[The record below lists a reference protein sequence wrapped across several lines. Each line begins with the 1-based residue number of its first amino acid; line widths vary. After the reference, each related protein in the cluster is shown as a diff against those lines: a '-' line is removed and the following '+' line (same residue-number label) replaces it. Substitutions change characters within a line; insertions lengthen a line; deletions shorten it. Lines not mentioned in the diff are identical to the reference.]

1 MRKLYQ
7 RLILI
12 YLASALLFILIFALS
27 LYIRGQ
33 NENGHY
39 LYQLLGAVDSNLD
52 DASQEYENTVSRLA
66 EDYVIHARETAYLL
80 ARDERTADEAALEAL
95 RELMDVG
102 AISLADPSGVITV
115 STDGALVGRELDRE
129 VLEELEDGTPGDAAS
144 VRIDE
149 PDFWDR
155 PAYFYVA
162 VPVSGG
168 RFGAVRIDGDLAQP
182 GLTSGAERVRKI
194 LRQATTDYDTSILA
208 AGKARGLIIGITEN
222 NRQDI
227 EIEDVDEGKDM
238 VAFMDAL
245 PEGEPVMLRI
255 NGGWQSVVVR
265 ERHDMY
271 LAAFTAM
278 DKVAADMLATLV
290 IGLCAVAVISAATV
304 VMIRIFIRKYLFD
317 HFRQLQDGI
326 TGVLR
331 GEREIMENESEI
343 PELKPLLET
352 IFRLEREYSDKRKEA
367 DCDRLTGLYNR
378 NGFERIAEAFLMR
391 DGAEGALILFDLDN
405 FKSVNDTEGHPAG
418 DRLLRCFAGCL
429 TETFRRDDAAG
440 RLGGDEFAVLVR
452 NPVDARVLE
461 EKFRE
466 LSGKVHAAFGKYY
479 EKYSVSASAGAVL
492 ADGSIRD
499 YRSLYK
505 CADIALYIAK
515 YMGKDRFYINEKKI
529 MCMRRECIGCREDCP
544 RSTIIKGKGAGGGR

>member
-12 YLASALLFILIFALS
+12 YLVSALLFIVIFAAS
-27 LYIRGQ
+27 LYLRGQ

-52 DASQEYENTVSRLA
+52 DAELEYEKTADRLA
-66 EDYVIHARETAYLL
+66 EDYMIHARETAYLL
-80 ARDERTADEAALEAL
+80 ARDERTAEETALEAL

-102 AISLADPSGVITV
+102 AISLIDPSGVITV
-115 STDGALVGRELDRE
+115 STDEALEGKKEDEGVM
-129 VLEELEDGTPGDAAS
+129 EELERGDPE
-144 VRIDE
+144 VIRIDE

-168 RFGAVRIDGDLAQP
+168 RFGAVRIDGDLSQP
-182 GLTSGAERVRKI
+182 GLTSGAERVKKI

-245 PEGEPVMLRI
+245 PKGEPVMLRI
-255 NGGWQSVVVR
+255 NGEWQSVVVR

-278 DKVAADMLATLV
+278 DQVAADMLATLV

-304 VMIRIFIRKYLFD
+304 VMIRFFIRKYLFD

-331 GEREIMENESEI
+331 GERKIMENESEI

-352 IFRLEREYSDKRKEA
+352 IFRLEREYSDKRTEA
-367 DCDRLTGLYNR
+367 DRDRLTGLYNR
-378 NGFERIAEAFLMR
+378 NGFEHIAEGFLMR
-391 DGAEGALILFDLDN
+391 EGAEGALILFDLDN
-405 FKSVNDTEGHPAG
+405 FKLVNDMEGHPAG
-418 DRLLRCFAGCL
+418 DRLLQCFAGCL
-429 TETFRRDDAAG
+429 TETFRRDDVAA
-440 RLGGDEFAVLVR
+440 RLGGDEFIILVR
-452 NPVDARVLE
+452 SPVNAAVLE

-466 LSGKVHAAFGKYY
+466 LSRKVHTAFGKYY
-479 EKYSVSASAGAVL
+479 AKYSVSASAGAVL
-492 ADGSIRD
+492 ADGDMRD

-505 CADIALYIAK
+505 CADTALYIAK
-515 YMGKDRFYINEKKI
+515 YMGKDRFYINEEKI

-544 RSTIIKGKGAGGGR
+544 RSMIMKEKEAGGGQ

>member
-12 YLASALLFILIFALS
+12 YLVSALLFIVIFAAS
-27 LYIRGQ
+27 LYLRGQ

-52 DASQEYENTVSRLA
+52 DAELEYEKTADRLA
-66 EDYVIHARETAYLL
+66 EDYMIHARETAYLL
-80 ARDERTADEAALEAL
+80 ARDERTAEETALEAL

-102 AISLADPSGVITV
+102 SISLIDPSGVITV
-115 STDGALVGRELDRE
+115 STDEALEGKKEDE
-129 VLEELEDGTPGDAAS
+129 GIMEELERGDPE
-144 VRIDE
+144 VIRIDE

-168 RFGAVRIDGDLAQP
+168 RFGAVRIDGDLSQP
-182 GLTSGAERVRKI
+182 GLTSGAERVKKI

-238 VAFMDAL
+238 VAFMHAL
-245 PEGEPVMLRI
+245 PKGEPVMLRI
-255 NGGWQSVVVR
+255 NGEWQSVVVR

-278 DKVAADMLATLV
+278 DQVAADMLATLV

-304 VMIRIFIRKYLFD
+304 VMIRFFIRKYLFD

-331 GEREIMENESEI
+331 GERKIMENESEI

-352 IFRLEREYSDKRKEA
+352 IFRLEREYSDKRTEA
-367 DCDRLTGLYNR
+367 DRDRLTGLYNR
-378 NGFERIAEAFLMR
+378 NGFEHIAEGFLMR
-391 DGAEGALILFDLDN
+391 EGAEGALILFDLDN
-405 FKSVNDTEGHPAG
+405 FKLVNDMEGHPAG
-418 DRLLRCFAGCL
+418 DRLLQCFAACL
-429 TETFRRDDAAG
+429 TETFRRDDVAA
-440 RLGGDEFAVLVR
+440 RLGGDEFIILVR
-452 NPVDARVLE
+452 SPVNAAVLE

-466 LSGKVHAAFGKYY
+466 LSRKVHTAFGKYY
-479 EKYSVSASAGAVL
+479 AKYSVSASAGAVL
-492 ADGSIRD
+492 ADGDMRD

-505 CADIALYIAK
+505 CADTALYIAK
-515 YMGKDRFYINEKKI
+515 YMGKDRFYINEEKI

-544 RSTIIKGKGAGGGR
+544 RSMIMKEKEAGGGQ

>member
-1 MRKLYQ
+1 MKKLYQ

-12 YLASALLFILIFALS
+12 YLVSALLFIVIFAAS
-27 LYIRGQ
+27 LYLRGQ

-52 DASQEYENTVSRLA
+52 DASQEYEKTAERLA
-66 EDYVIHARETAYLL
+66 EDYMIHARETAYLL
-80 ARDERTADEAALEAL
+80 ARDERTAEETALEAL

-102 AISLADPSGVITV
+102 AISLIDPSGVITV
-115 STDGALVGRELDRE
+115 STDEALEGKKEDEGVMG
-129 VLEELEDGTPGDAAS
+129 ELERGDPE
-144 VRIDE
+144 VIRIDE

-168 RFGAVRIDGDLAQP
+168 RFGAVRIDGDLSQP
-182 GLTSGAERVRKI
+182 GLTSGAERVKKI

-245 PEGEPVMLRI
+245 PKGEPVMLRI
-255 NGGWQSVVVR
+255 NGEWQSVVVR

-278 DKVAADMLATLV
+278 DQVAADMLATLV

-304 VMIRIFIRKYLFD
+304 VMIRFFIRKYLFD

-331 GEREIMENESEI
+331 GERKIMENESEI

-352 IFRLEREYSDKRKEA
+352 IFRLEREYSDKRTEA
-367 DCDRLTGLYNR
+367 DRDRLTGLYNR
-378 NGFERIAEAFLMR
+378 NGFEHIAEGFLMR
-391 DGAEGALILFDLDN
+391 EGAEGALILFDLDN
-405 FKSVNDTEGHPAG
+405 FKLVNDMEGHPAG
-418 DRLLRCFAGCL
+418 DRLLQCFAGCL
-429 TETFRRDDAAG
+429 TETFRRDDVAA
-440 RLGGDEFAVLVR
+440 RLGGDEFIILVR
-452 NPVDARVLE
+452 SPVNAVVLE

-466 LSGKVHAAFGKYY
+466 LSRKVHTAFGKYY
-479 EKYSVSASAGAVL
+479 AKYSVSASAGAVL
-492 ADGSIRD
+492 ADGDMRD

-505 CADIALYIAK
+505 CADTALYIAK
-515 YMGKDRFYINEKKI
+515 YMGKDRFYINEEKI

-544 RSTIIKGKGAGGGR
+544 RSMIMKEKEAGGGQ

>member
-12 YLASALLFILIFALS
+12 YLVSALLFIVIFAVS
-27 LYIRGQ
+27 LYLRGQ

-52 DASQEYENTVSRLA
+52 DAEMEYEKTADRLA
-66 EDYVIHARETAYLL
+66 EDYMIHARETAYLL
-80 ARDERTADEAALEAL
+80 ARDERTAEETALEAL
-95 RELMDVG
+95 RELMGVG
-102 AISLADPSGVITV
+102 SISLIDPSGVITV
-115 STDGALVGRELDRE
+115 STDEALEGKKEDEGVM
-129 VLEELEDGTPGDAAS
+129 EELERGDPE
-144 VRIDE
+144 VIRIDE
-149 PDFWDR
+149 PDFWER

-162 VPVSGG
+162 VSVSGG
-168 RFGAVRIDGDLAQP
+168 RFGAVRIDGDLSQP
-182 GLTSGAERVRKI
+182 GLTSGAERVKKI

-245 PEGEPVMLRI
+245 PKGEPVMLRI
-255 NGGWQSVVVR
+255 NGEWQSVVVR

-278 DKVAADMLATLV
+278 DQVAADMLATLV

-304 VMIRIFIRKYLFD
+304 VMIRFFIRKYLFD

-331 GEREIMENESEI
+331 GERKIMENESEI

-352 IFRLEREYSDKRKEA
+352 IFRLEREYSDKRTEA
-367 DCDRLTGLYNR
+367 DRDRLTGLYNR
-378 NGFERIAEAFLMR
+378 NGFEHIAEGFLTR
-391 DGAEGALILFDLDN
+391 EGAEGALILFDLDN
-405 FKSVNDTEGHPAG
+405 FKLVNDMEGHPAG
-418 DRLLRCFAGCL
+418 DRLLQCFAGCL
-429 TETFRRDDAAG
+429 TETFRRDDVAA
-440 RLGGDEFAVLVR
+440 RLGGDEFIILVR
-452 NPVDARVLE
+452 SPVNAAVLE

-466 LSGKVHAAFGKYY
+466 LSRKIHTAFGKYY
-479 EKYSVSASAGAVL
+479 AKYSVSASAGAVL
-492 ADGSIRD
+492 ADGDMRD

-505 CADIALYIAK
+505 CADTALYIAK
-515 YMGKDRFYINEKKI
+515 YMGKDRFYINEEKI

-544 RSTIIKGKGAGGGR
+544 RSMIMKEKEAGGGQ

>member
-12 YLASALLFILIFALS
+12 YLVSALLFIVIFAAS
-27 LYIRGQ
+27 LYLRGQ

-52 DASQEYENTVSRLA
+52 DAELEYEKTADRLA
-66 EDYVIHARETAYLL
+66 EDYMIHARETAYLL
-80 ARDERTADEAALEAL
+80 ARDERTAEETALEAL

-102 AISLADPSGVITV
+102 SISLIDPSGVITV
-115 STDGALVGRELDRE
+115 STDEALEGKKEDEGVM
-129 VLEELEDGTPGDAAS
+129 EELERGDPE
-144 VRIDE
+144 VIRIDE

-168 RFGAVRIDGDLAQP
+168 RFGAVRIDGDLSQP
-182 GLTSGAERVRKI
+182 GLTSGAERVKKI

-245 PEGEPVMLRI
+245 PKGEPVMLRI
-255 NGGWQSVVVR
+255 NGEWQSVVVR

-278 DKVAADMLATLV
+278 DQVAADMLATLV

-304 VMIRIFIRKYLFD
+304 VMIRFFIRKYLFD

-331 GEREIMENESEI
+331 GERKIMENESEI

-352 IFRLEREYSDKRKEA
+352 IFRLEREYSDKRTEA
-367 DCDRLTGLYNR
+367 DRDRLTGLYNR
-378 NGFERIAEAFLMR
+378 NGFEHIAERFLMR
-391 DGAEGALILFDLDN
+391 EGAEGALILFDLDN
-405 FKSVNDTEGHPAG
+405 FKLVNDMEGHPAG
-418 DRLLRCFAGCL
+418 DRLLQCFAACL
-429 TETFRRDDAAG
+429 TETFRRDDVAA
-440 RLGGDEFAVLVR
+440 RLGGDEFIILVR
-452 NPVDARVLE
+452 SPVNAAVLE

-466 LSGKVHAAFGKYY
+466 LSRKVHTAFGKYY
-479 EKYSVSASAGAVL
+479 AKYSVSASAGAVL
-492 ADGSIRD
+492 ADGDMRD

-505 CADIALYIAK
+505 CADTALYIAK
-515 YMGKDRFYINEKKI
+515 YMGKDRFYINEEKI

-544 RSTIIKGKGAGGGR
+544 RSMIMKEKEAGGGQ

>member
-12 YLASALLFILIFALS
+12 YLVSALLFIVIFAAS
-27 LYIRGQ
+27 LYLRGQ

-52 DASQEYENTVSRLA
+52 DAELEYEKTADRLA
-66 EDYVIHARETAYLL
+66 EDYMIHARETAYLL
-80 ARDERTADEAALEAL
+80 ARDERTAEETALEAL

-102 AISLADPSGVITV
+102 SISLIDPSGVITV
-115 STDGALVGRELDRE
+115 STDEALEGKKEDE
-129 VLEELEDGTPGDAAS
+129 GIMEELERGDPE
-144 VRIDE
+144 VIRIDE

-168 RFGAVRIDGDLAQP
+168 RFGAVRIDGDLSQP
-182 GLTSGAERVRKI
+182 GLTSGAERVKKI

-245 PEGEPVMLRI
+245 PKGEPVMLRI
-255 NGGWQSVVVR
+255 NGEWQSVVVR

-278 DKVAADMLATLV
+278 DQVAADMLATLV

-304 VMIRIFIRKYLFD
+304 VMIRFFIRKYLFD

-331 GEREIMENESEI
+331 GERKIMENESEI

-352 IFRLEREYSDKRKEA
+352 IFRLEREYSDKRTEA
-367 DCDRLTGLYNR
+367 DRDRLTGLYNR
-378 NGFERIAEAFLMR
+378 NGFEHIAEGFLMR
-391 DGAEGALILFDLDN
+391 EGAEGALILFDLDN
-405 FKSVNDTEGHPAG
+405 FKLVNDMEGHPAG
-418 DRLLRCFAGCL
+418 DRLLQCFAGCL
-429 TETFRRDDAAG
+429 TETFRRDDVAA
-440 RLGGDEFAVLVR
+440 RLGGDEFIILVR
-452 NPVDARVLE
+452 SPVNAAVLE

-466 LSGKVHAAFGKYY
+466 LSRKVHTAFGKYY
-479 EKYSVSASAGAVL
+479 AKYSVSASAGAVL
-492 ADGSIRD
+492 ADGDMRD

-505 CADIALYIAK
+505 CADTALYIAK
-515 YMGKDRFYINEKKI
+515 YMGKDRFYINEEKI

-544 RSTIIKGKGAGGGR
+544 RSMIMKEKEAGGGQ

>member
-12 YLASALLFILIFALS
+12 YLVSALLFIVIFAAS
-27 LYIRGQ
+27 LYLRGQ

-52 DASQEYENTVSRLA
+52 DAELEYEKTADRLA
-66 EDYVIHARETAYLL
+66 EDYMIHARETAYLL
-80 ARDERTADEAALEAL
+80 ARDERTAEETALEAL

-102 AISLADPSGVITV
+102 AISLIDPSGVITV
-115 STDGALVGRELDRE
+115 STDEALEGKKEDEGVMG
-129 VLEELEDGTPGDAAS
+129 ELERGDPE
-144 VRIDE
+144 VIRIDE

-168 RFGAVRIDGDLAQP
+168 RFGAVRIDGDLSQP
-182 GLTSGAERVRKI
+182 GLTSGAERVKKI

-245 PEGEPVMLRI
+245 PKGEPVMLRI
-255 NGGWQSVVVR
+255 NGEWQSVVVR

-278 DKVAADMLATLV
+278 DQVAADMLATLV

-304 VMIRIFIRKYLFD
+304 VMIRFFIRKYLFD

-331 GEREIMENESEI
+331 GERKIMENESEI

-352 IFRLEREYSDKRKEA
+352 IFRLEREYSDKRTEA
-367 DCDRLTGLYNR
+367 DRDRLTGLYNR
-378 NGFERIAEAFLMR
+378 NGFEHIAEGFLMR
-391 DGAEGALILFDLDN
+391 EGAEGALILFDLDN
-405 FKSVNDTEGHPAG
+405 FKLVNDMEGHPAG
-418 DRLLRCFAGCL
+418 DRLLQCFAACL
-429 TETFRRDDAAG
+429 TETFRRDDVAA
-440 RLGGDEFAVLVR
+440 RLGGDEFIILVR
-452 NPVDARVLE
+452 SPVNAAVLE

-466 LSGKVHAAFGKYY
+466 LSRKVHTAFGKYY
-479 EKYSVSASAGAVL
+479 AKYSVSASAGAVL
-492 ADGSIRD
+492 ADGDMRD

-505 CADIALYIAK
+505 CADTALYIAK
-515 YMGKDRFYINEKKI
+515 YMGKDRFYINEEKI

-544 RSTIIKGKGAGGGR
+544 RSMIMKEKEAGGGQ

>member
-12 YLASALLFILIFALS
+12 YLVSALLFIVIFAAS
-27 LYIRGQ
+27 LYLRGQ

-52 DASQEYENTVSRLA
+52 DAELEYEKTADRLA
-66 EDYVIHARETAYLL
+66 EDYMIHARETAYLL
-80 ARDERTADEAALEAL
+80 ARDERTAEETALEAL

-102 AISLADPSGVITV
+102 SISLIDPSGVITV
-115 STDGALVGRELDRE
+115 STDEALEGKKEDE
-129 VLEELEDGTPGDAAS
+129 GIMEELERGDPE
-144 VRIDE
+144 VIRIDE

-168 RFGAVRIDGDLAQP
+168 RFGAVRIDGDLSQP
-182 GLTSGAERVRKI
+182 GLTSGAERVKKI

-245 PEGEPVMLRI
+245 PKGEPVMLRI
-255 NGGWQSVVVR
+255 NGEWQSVVVR

-278 DKVAADMLATLV
+278 DQVAADMLATLV

-304 VMIRIFIRKYLFD
+304 VMIRFFIRKYLFD

-331 GEREIMENESEI
+331 GERKIMENESEI

-352 IFRLEREYSDKRKEA
+352 IFRLEREYSDKRTEA
-367 DCDRLTGLYNR
+367 DRDRLTGLYNR
-378 NGFERIAEAFLMR
+378 NGFEHIAEGFLMR
-391 DGAEGALILFDLDN
+391 EGAEGALILFDLDN
-405 FKSVNDTEGHPAG
+405 FKLVNDMEGHPAG
-418 DRLLRCFAGCL
+418 DRLLQCFAACL
-429 TETFRRDDAAG
+429 TETFRRDDVAA
-440 RLGGDEFAVLVR
+440 RLGGDEFIILVR
-452 NPVDARVLE
+452 SPVNAAVLE

-466 LSGKVHAAFGKYY
+466 LSRKVHTAFGKYY
-479 EKYSVSASAGAVL
+479 AKYSVSASAGAVL
-492 ADGSIRD
+492 ADGDMRD

-505 CADIALYIAK
+505 CADTALYIAK
-515 YMGKDRFYINEKKI
+515 YMGKDRFYINEEKI

-544 RSTIIKGKGAGGGR
+544 RSMIMKEKEAGGGQ

>member
-1 MRKLYQ
+1 MKKLYQ

-12 YLASALLFILIFALS
+12 YLVSALLFIVIFAAS
-27 LYIRGQ
+27 LYLRGQ

-52 DASQEYENTVSRLA
+52 DAELEYEKTADRLA
-66 EDYVIHARETAYLL
+66 EDYMIHARETAYLL
-80 ARDERTADEAALEAL
+80 ARDERTAEETALEAL

-102 AISLADPSGVITV
+102 AISLIDPSGVITV
-115 STDGALVGRELDRE
+115 STDEALEGKKEDEGVMG
-129 VLEELEDGTPGDAAS
+129 ELERGDPE
-144 VRIDE
+144 VIRIDE

-168 RFGAVRIDGDLAQP
+168 RFGAVRIDGDLSQP
-182 GLTSGAERVRKI
+182 GLTSGAERVKKI

-245 PEGEPVMLRI
+245 PKGEPVMLRI
-255 NGGWQSVVVR
+255 NGEWQSVVVR

-278 DKVAADMLATLV
+278 DQVAADMLATLV

-304 VMIRIFIRKYLFD
+304 VMIRFFIRKYLFD

-331 GEREIMENESEI
+331 GERKIMENESEI

-352 IFRLEREYSDKRKEA
+352 IFRLEREYSDKRTEA
-367 DCDRLTGLYNR
+367 DRDRLTGLYNR
-378 NGFERIAEAFLMR
+378 NGFEHIAEGFLMR
-391 DGAEGALILFDLDN
+391 EGAEGALILFDLDN
-405 FKSVNDTEGHPAG
+405 FKLVNDMEGHPAG
-418 DRLLRCFAGCL
+418 DRLLQCFAGCL
-429 TETFRRDDAAG
+429 TETFRRDDVAA
-440 RLGGDEFAVLVR
+440 RLGGDEFIILVR
-452 NPVDARVLE
+452 SPVNAVVLE

-466 LSGKVHAAFGKYY
+466 LSRKVHTAFGKYY
-479 EKYSVSASAGAVL
+479 AKYSVSASAGAVL
-492 ADGSIRD
+492 ADGDMRD

-505 CADIALYIAK
+505 CADTALYIAK
-515 YMGKDRFYINEKKI
+515 YMGKDRFYINEEKI

-544 RSTIIKGKGAGGGR
+544 RSMIMKEKEAGGGQ

>member
-12 YLASALLFILIFALS
+12 YLVSALLFIVIFAAS
-27 LYIRGQ
+27 LYLRGQ

-52 DASQEYENTVSRLA
+52 DAELEYEKTADRLA
-66 EDYVIHARETAYLL
+66 EDYMIHARETAYLL
-80 ARDERTADEAALEAL
+80 ARDERTAEEKALEAL

-102 AISLADPSGVITV
+102 SISLIDPSGVITV
-115 STDGALVGRELDRE
+115 STDEALEGKKEDE
-129 VLEELEDGTPGDAAS
+129 GIMEELERGDPE
-144 VRIDE
+144 VIRIDE

-168 RFGAVRIDGDLAQP
+168 RFGAVRIDGDLSQP
-182 GLTSGAERVRKI
+182 GLTSGAERVKKI

-245 PEGEPVMLRI
+245 PKGEPVMLRI
-255 NGGWQSVVVR
+255 NGEWQSVVVR

-278 DKVAADMLATLV
+278 DQVAADMLATLV

-304 VMIRIFIRKYLFD
+304 VMIRFFIRKYLFD

-331 GEREIMENESEI
+331 GERKIMENESEI

-352 IFRLEREYSDKRKEA
+352 IFRLEREYSDKRTEA
-367 DCDRLTGLYNR
+367 DRDRLTGLYNR
-378 NGFERIAEAFLMR
+378 NGFEHIAEGFLMR
-391 DGAEGALILFDLDN
+391 EGAEGALILFDLDN
-405 FKSVNDTEGHPAG
+405 FKLVNDMEGHPAG
-418 DRLLRCFAGCL
+418 DRLLQCFAACL
-429 TETFRRDDAAG
+429 TETFRRDDVAA
-440 RLGGDEFAVLVR
+440 RLGGDEFIILVR
-452 NPVDARVLE
+452 SPVNAAVLE

-466 LSGKVHAAFGKYY
+466 LSRKVHTAFGKYY
-479 EKYSVSASAGAVL
+479 AKYSVSASAGAVL
-492 ADGSIRD
+492 ADGDMRD

-505 CADIALYIAK
+505 CADTALYIAK
-515 YMGKDRFYINEKKI
+515 YMGKDRFYINEEKI

-544 RSTIIKGKGAGGGR
+544 RSMIMKEKEAGGGQ

>member
-12 YLASALLFILIFALS
+12 YLVSALLFIVIFAAS
-27 LYIRGQ
+27 LYLRGQ

-66 EDYVIHARETAYLL
+66 EDYMIHARETAYLL
-80 ARDERTADEAALEAL
+80 ARDERTAEEAALEAL

-102 AISLADPSGVITV
+102 AISLIDPSGVITV
-115 STDGALVGRELDRE
+115 STDEALEGKKEDEGVM
-129 VLEELEDGTPGDAAS
+129 EELERGDPE
-144 VRIDE
+144 VIRIDE

-162 VPVSGG
+162 VPASGG
-168 RFGAVRIDGDLAQP
+168 RFGAVRIDGDLSQP
-182 GLTSGAERVRKI
+182 GLTSGAERVKKI

-245 PEGEPVMLRI
+245 PKGEPVMLRI
-255 NGGWQSVVVR
+255 NGEWQSVVVR

-278 DKVAADMLATLV
+278 DQVAADMLATLV

-304 VMIRIFIRKYLFD
+304 VMIRFFIRKYLFD

-331 GEREIMENESEI
+331 GERKIMENESEI
-343 PELKPLLET
+343 PELRPLLET
-352 IFRLEREYSDKRKEA
+352 IFRLEREYSDKRTEA
-367 DCDRLTGLYNR
+367 DRDRLTGLYNR
-378 NGFERIAEAFLMR
+378 NGFEHIAEGFLMR
-391 DGAEGALILFDLDN
+391 EGAEGALILFDLDN
-405 FKSVNDTEGHPAG
+405 FKLVNDMEGHPAG
-418 DRLLRCFAGCL
+418 DRLLQCFAGCL
-429 TETFRRDDAAG
+429 TETFRRDDVAA
-440 RLGGDEFAVLVR
+440 RLGGDEFIILVR
-452 NPVDARVLE
+452 SHVNAAVLE

-466 LSGKVHAAFGKYY
+466 LSRKVHTAFGKYY
-479 EKYSVSASAGAVL
+479 AKYSVSASAGAVL
-492 ADGSIRD
+492 ADGDMRD

-505 CADIALYIAK
+505 CADTALYIAK
-515 YMGKDRFYINEKKI
+515 YMGKDRFYINEEKI

-544 RSTIIKGKGAGGGR
+544 RSMIMKEKEAGGGQ

>member
-1 MRKLYQ
+1 MS
-7 RLILI
+7 I
-12 YLASALLFILIFALS
+12 
-27 LYIRGQ
+27 
-33 NENGHY
+33 
-39 LYQLLGAVDSNLD
+39 
-52 DASQEYENTVSRLA
+52 
-66 EDYVIHARETAYLL
+66 L
-80 ARDERTADEAALEAL
+80 ARDERTAEETALEAL

-102 AISLADPSGVITV
+102 SISLIDPSGVITV
-115 STDGALVGRELDRE
+115 STDEALEGKKEDEGIMEE
-129 VLEELEDGTPGDAAS
+129 VERGDPE
-144 VRIDE
+144 VIRIDE

-168 RFGAVRIDGDLAQP
+168 RFGAVRIDGDLSQP
-182 GLTSGAERVRKI
+182 GLTSGAERVKKI

-245 PEGEPVMLRI
+245 PKGEPVMLRI
-255 NGGWQSVVVR
+255 NGEWQSVVVR

-278 DKVAADMLATLV
+278 DQVAADMLATLV

-304 VMIRIFIRKYLFD
+304 VMIRFFLRKYLFD

-331 GEREIMENESEI
+331 GERKIMENESEI

-352 IFRLEREYSDKRKEA
+352 IFRLEREYSDKRTEA
-367 DCDRLTGLYNR
+367 DRDRLTGLYNR
-378 NGFERIAEAFLMR
+378 NGFEHIAEGFLMR
-391 DGAEGALILFDLDN
+391 EGAEGALILFDLDN
-405 FKSVNDTEGHPAG
+405 FKLVNDMEGHPAG
-418 DRLLRCFAGCL
+418 DRLLQCFAACL
-429 TETFRRDDAAG
+429 TETFRRDDVAA
-440 RLGGDEFAVLVR
+440 RLGGDEFIILVR
-452 NPVDARVLE
+452 SPVNAAVLE

-466 LSGKVHAAFGKYY
+466 LSRKVHTAFGKYY
-479 EKYSVSASAGAVL
+479 AKYSVSASAGAVL
-492 ADGSIRD
+492 ADGDMRD

-505 CADIALYIAK
+505 CADTALYIAK
-515 YMGKDRFYINEKKI
+515 YMGKDRFYINEEKI

-544 RSTIIKGKGAGGGR
+544 RSMIMKEKEAGGGQ

>member
-12 YLASALLFILIFALS
+12 YLVSALLFIVIFAAS
-27 LYIRGQ
+27 LYLRGQ

-52 DASQEYENTVSRLA
+52 DAELEYEKTADRLA
-66 EDYVIHARETAYLL
+66 EDYMIHARETAYLL
-80 ARDERTADEAALEAL
+80 ARDERTAEETALEAL

-102 AISLADPSGVITV
+102 AISLIDPSGVITV
-115 STDGALVGRELDRE
+115 STDEALEGKKEDEGVM
-129 VLEELEDGTPGDAAS
+129 EELERGDPE
-144 VRIDE
+144 VIRIDE

-168 RFGAVRIDGDLAQP
+168 RFGAVRIDGDLSQP
-182 GLTSGAERVRKI
+182 GLTSGAERVKKI

-245 PEGEPVMLRI
+245 PKGEPVMLRI
-255 NGGWQSVVVR
+255 NGEWQSVVVR

-278 DKVAADMLATLV
+278 DQVAADMLATLV

-304 VMIRIFIRKYLFD
+304 VMIRFFIRKYLFD

-331 GEREIMENESEI
+331 GERKIMENESEI

-352 IFRLEREYSDKRKEA
+352 IFRLEREYSDKRTEA
-367 DCDRLTGLYNR
+367 DRDRLTGLYNR
-378 NGFERIAEAFLMR
+378 NGFEHIAEGFLMR
-391 DGAEGALILFDLDN
+391 EGAEGALILFDLDN
-405 FKSVNDTEGHPAG
+405 FKLVNDMEGHPAG
-418 DRLLRCFAGCL
+418 DRLLQCFAACL
-429 TETFRRDDAAG
+429 TETFRRDDVAA
-440 RLGGDEFAVLVR
+440 RLGGDEFIILVR
-452 NPVDARVLE
+452 SPVNAAVLE

-466 LSGKVHAAFGKYY
+466 LSRKVHTAFGKYY
-479 EKYSVSASAGAVL
+479 AKYSVSASAGAVL
-492 ADGSIRD
+492 ADGDMRD

-505 CADIALYIAK
+505 CADTALYIAK
-515 YMGKDRFYINEKKI
+515 YMGKDRFYINEEKI

-544 RSTIIKGKGAGGGR
+544 RSMIMKEKEAGGGQ

>member
-1 MRKLYQ
+1 MKKLYQ

-12 YLASALLFILIFALS
+12 YLVSALLFIVIFAAS
-27 LYIRGQ
+27 LYLRGQ

-52 DASQEYENTVSRLA
+52 DAELEYEKTAERLA
-66 EDYVIHARETAYLL
+66 EDYMIHARETAYLL
-80 ARDERTADEAALEAL
+80 ARDERTAEETALEAL

-102 AISLADPSGVITV
+102 AISLIDPSGVITV
-115 STDGALVGRELDRE
+115 STDEALEGKKEDEGVMG
-129 VLEELEDGTPGDAAS
+129 ELERGDPE
-144 VRIDE
+144 VIRIDE

-168 RFGAVRIDGDLAQP
+168 RFGAVRIDGDLSQP
-182 GLTSGAERVRKI
+182 GLTSGAERVKKI

-245 PEGEPVMLRI
+245 PKGEPVMLRI
-255 NGGWQSVVVR
+255 NGEWQSVVVR

-278 DKVAADMLATLV
+278 DQVAADMLATLV

-304 VMIRIFIRKYLFD
+304 VMIRFFIRKYLFD

-331 GEREIMENESEI
+331 GERKIMENESEI

-352 IFRLEREYSDKRKEA
+352 IFRLEREYSDKRTEA
-367 DCDRLTGLYNR
+367 DRDRLTGLYNR
-378 NGFERIAEAFLMR
+378 NGFEHIAEGFLMR
-391 DGAEGALILFDLDN
+391 EGAEGALILFDLDN
-405 FKSVNDTEGHPAG
+405 FKLVNDMEGHPAG
-418 DRLLRCFAGCL
+418 DRLLQCFAGCL
-429 TETFRRDDAAG
+429 TETFRRDDVAA
-440 RLGGDEFAVLVR
+440 RLGGDEFIILVR
-452 NPVDARVLE
+452 SPVNAVVLE

-466 LSGKVHAAFGKYY
+466 LSRKVHTAFGKYY
-479 EKYSVSASAGAVL
+479 AKYSVSASAGAVL
-492 ADGSIRD
+492 ADGDMRD

-505 CADIALYIAK
+505 CADTALYIAK
-515 YMGKDRFYINEKKI
+515 YMGKDRFYINEEKI

-544 RSTIIKGKGAGGGR
+544 RSMIMKEKEAGGGQ

>member
-12 YLASALLFILIFALS
+12 YLVSALLFIVIFAAS
-27 LYIRGQ
+27 LYLRGQ

-52 DASQEYENTVSRLA
+52 DAELEYEKTADRLA
-66 EDYVIHARETAYLL
+66 EDYMIHARETAYLL
-80 ARDERTADEAALEAL
+80 ARDERTAEETALEAL

-102 AISLADPSGVITV
+102 SISLIDPSGVITV
-115 STDGALVGRELDRE
+115 STDEALEGKKEDEGVMG
-129 VLEELEDGTPGDAAS
+129 ELERGDPE
-144 VRIDE
+144 VIRIDE

-168 RFGAVRIDGDLAQP
+168 RFGAVRIDGDLSQP
-182 GLTSGAERVRKI
+182 GLTSGAERVKKI

-245 PEGEPVMLRI
+245 PKGEPVMLRI
-255 NGGWQSVVVR
+255 NGEWQSVVVR

-278 DKVAADMLATLV
+278 DQVAADMLATLV

-304 VMIRIFIRKYLFD
+304 VMIRFFIRKYLFD

-331 GEREIMENESEI
+331 GERKIMENESEI

-352 IFRLEREYSDKRKEA
+352 IFRLEREYSDKRTEA
-367 DCDRLTGLYNR
+367 DRDRLTGLYNR
-378 NGFERIAEAFLMR
+378 NGFEHIAEGFLMR
-391 DGAEGALILFDLDN
+391 EGAEGALILFDLDN
-405 FKSVNDTEGHPAG
+405 FKLVNDMEGHPAG
-418 DRLLRCFAGCL
+418 DRLLQCFAACL
-429 TETFRRDDAAG
+429 TETFRRDDVAA
-440 RLGGDEFAVLVR
+440 RLGGDEFIILVR
-452 NPVDARVLE
+452 SPVNAAVLE

-466 LSGKVHAAFGKYY
+466 LSRKVHTAFGKYY
-479 EKYSVSASAGAVL
+479 AKYSVSASAGAVL
-492 ADGSIRD
+492 ADGDMRD

-505 CADIALYIAK
+505 CADTALYIAK
-515 YMGKDRFYINEKKI
+515 YMGKDRFYINEEKI

-544 RSTIIKGKGAGGGR
+544 RSMIMKEKEAGGGQ

>member
-12 YLASALLFILIFALS
+12 YLVSALLFIVIFAAS
-27 LYIRGQ
+27 LYLRGQ

-52 DASQEYENTVSRLA
+52 DAELEYEKTADRLA
-66 EDYVIHARETAYLL
+66 EDYMIHARETAYLL
-80 ARDERTADEAALEAL
+80 ARDERTAEETALEAL

-102 AISLADPSGVITV
+102 SISLIDLSGVITV
-115 STDGALVGRELDRE
+115 STDEALEGKKEDE
-129 VLEELEDGTPGDAAS
+129 GIMEELERGDPE
-144 VRIDE
+144 VIRIDE

-168 RFGAVRIDGDLAQP
+168 RFGAVRIDGDLSQP
-182 GLTSGAERVRKI
+182 GLTSGAERVKKI

-245 PEGEPVMLRI
+245 PKREPVMLRI
-255 NGGWQSVVVR
+255 NGEWQSVVVR

-278 DKVAADMLATLV
+278 DQVAADMLATLV

-304 VMIRIFIRKYLFD
+304 VMIRFFIRKYLFD

-331 GEREIMENESEI
+331 GERKIMENESEI

-352 IFRLEREYSDKRKEA
+352 IFRLEREYSDKRTEA
-367 DCDRLTGLYNR
+367 DRDRLTGLYNR
-378 NGFERIAEAFLMR
+378 NGFEHIAEGFLMR
-391 DGAEGALILFDLDN
+391 EGAEGALILFDLDN
-405 FKSVNDTEGHPAG
+405 FKLVNDMEGHPAG
-418 DRLLRCFAGCL
+418 DRLLQCFAACL
-429 TETFRRDDAAG
+429 TETFRRDDVAA
-440 RLGGDEFAVLVR
+440 RLGGDEFIILVR
-452 NPVDARVLE
+452 SPVNAAVLE

-466 LSGKVHAAFGKYY
+466 LSRKVHTAFGKYY
-479 EKYSVSASAGAVL
+479 AKYSVSASAGAVL
-492 ADGSIRD
+492 ADGDMRD

-505 CADIALYIAK
+505 CADTALYIAK
-515 YMGKDRFYINEKKI
+515 YMGKDRFYINEEKI

-544 RSTIIKGKGAGGGR
+544 RSMIMKEKEAGGGQ

>member
-12 YLASALLFILIFALS
+12 YLVSALLFIVIFAAS
-27 LYIRGQ
+27 LYLRGQ

-52 DASQEYENTVSRLA
+52 DAELEYEKTADRLA
-66 EDYVIHARETAYLL
+66 ENYMIHARETAYLL
-80 ARDERTADEAALEAL
+80 ARDERTAEETALEAL

-102 AISLADPSGVITV
+102 SISLIDPSGVITV
-115 STDGALVGRELDRE
+115 STDEALEGKKEDEGVM
-129 VLEELEDGTPGDAAS
+129 EELERGDPE
-144 VRIDE
+144 VIRIDE

-168 RFGAVRIDGDLAQP
+168 RFGAVRIDGDLSQP
-182 GLTSGAERVRKI
+182 GLTSGAERVKKI

-245 PEGEPVMLRI
+245 PKGEPVMLRI
-255 NGGWQSVVVR
+255 NGEWQSVVVR

-278 DKVAADMLATLV
+278 DQVAADMLATLV

-304 VMIRIFIRKYLFD
+304 VMIRFFIRKYLFD

-331 GEREIMENESEI
+331 GEQKIMENESEI

-352 IFRLEREYSDKRKEA
+352 IFRLEREYSDKRTEA
-367 DCDRLTGLYNR
+367 DRDRLTRLYNR
-378 NGFERIAEAFLMR
+378 NGFEHIAEGFLTR
-391 DGAEGALILFDLDN
+391 EGAEGALILFDLDN
-405 FKSVNDTEGHPAG
+405 FKLVNDMEGHPAG
-418 DRLLRCFAGCL
+418 DRLLQCFAGCL
-429 TETFRRDDAAG
+429 TETFRRDDVAA
-440 RLGGDEFAVLVR
+440 RLGGDEFIILVR
-452 NPVDARVLE
+452 SPVNAAVLE

-466 LSGKVHAAFGKYY
+466 LSRKVHTAFGKYY
-479 EKYSVSASAGAVL
+479 AKYSVSASAGAVL
-492 ADGSIRD
+492 ADGDMRD

-505 CADIALYIAK
+505 CADTALYIAK
-515 YMGKDRFYINEKKI
+515 YMGKDRFYINEEKI

-544 RSTIIKGKGAGGGR
+544 RSMIMKEKEAGGGQ

>member
-12 YLASALLFILIFALS
+12 YLVSALLFIVIFAAS
-27 LYIRGQ
+27 LYLRGQ

-52 DASQEYENTVSRLA
+52 DAELEYEKTADRLA
-66 EDYVIHARETAYLL
+66 EDYMIHARETAYLL
-80 ARDERTADEAALEAL
+80 ARDERTAEEAALEAL

-102 AISLADPSGVITV
+102 AISLIDPSGVITV
-115 STDGALVGRELDRE
+115 STDEALEGKKEDEGVMG
-129 VLEELEDGTPGDAAS
+129 ELERGDPE
-144 VRIDE
+144 VIRIDE

-168 RFGAVRIDGDLAQP
+168 RFGAVRIDGDLSQP
-182 GLTSGAERVRKI
+182 GLTSGAERVKKI

-245 PEGEPVMLRI
+245 PKGEPVMLRI
-255 NGGWQSVVVR
+255 NGEWQSVVVR

-278 DKVAADMLATLV
+278 DQVAADMLATLV

-304 VMIRIFIRKYLFD
+304 VMIRFFIRKYLFD

-331 GEREIMENESEI
+331 GERKIMENESEI

-352 IFRLEREYSDKRKEA
+352 IFRLEREYSDKRTEA
-367 DCDRLTGLYNR
+367 DRDRLTGLYNR
-378 NGFERIAEAFLMR
+378 NGFEHIAEGFLTR
-391 DGAEGALILFDLDN
+391 EGAEGALILFDLDN
-405 FKSVNDTEGHPAG
+405 FKLVNDMEGHPAG
-418 DRLLRCFAGCL
+418 DRLLQCFAGCL
-429 TETFRRDDAAG
+429 TETFRRDDVAA
-440 RLGGDEFAVLVR
+440 RLGGDEFIILVR
-452 NPVDARVLE
+452 SHVNAAVLE

-466 LSGKVHAAFGKYY
+466 LSRKVHTAFGKYY
-479 EKYSVSASAGAVL
+479 AKYSVSASAGAVL
-492 ADGSIRD
+492 ADGDMRD

-505 CADIALYIAK
+505 CADTALYIAK
-515 YMGKDRFYINEKKI
+515 YMGKDRFYINEEKI

-544 RSTIIKGKGAGGGR
+544 RSMIMKEKEAGGGQ

>member
-12 YLASALLFILIFALS
+12 YLVSALLFIVIFAAS
-27 LYIRGQ
+27 LYLRGQ

-52 DASQEYENTVSRLA
+52 DAELEYEKTADRLA
-66 EDYVIHARETAYLL
+66 EDYMIHARETAYLL
-80 ARDERTADEAALEAL
+80 ARDERTAEETALEAL

-102 AISLADPSGVITV
+102 AISLIDPSGVITV
-115 STDGALVGRELDRE
+115 STDEALEGKKEDEGVMG
-129 VLEELEDGTPGDAAS
+129 ELERGDPE
-144 VRIDE
+144 VIRIDE

-168 RFGAVRIDGDLAQP
+168 RFGAVRIDGDLSQP
-182 GLTSGAERVRKI
+182 GLTSGAERVKKI

-245 PEGEPVMLRI
+245 PKGEPVMLRI
-255 NGGWQSVVVR
+255 NGEWQSVVVR

-278 DKVAADMLATLV
+278 DQVAADMLATLV

-304 VMIRIFIRKYLFD
+304 VMIRFFIRKYLFD

-331 GEREIMENESEI
+331 GERKIMENESEI

-352 IFRLEREYSDKRKEA
+352 IFRLEREYSDKRTEA
-367 DCDRLTGLYNR
+367 DRDRLTGLYNR
-378 NGFERIAEAFLMR
+378 NGFEHIAEGFLTR
-391 DGAEGALILFDLDN
+391 EGAEGALILFDLDN
-405 FKSVNDTEGHPAG
+405 FKLVNDMEGHPAG
-418 DRLLRCFAGCL
+418 DRLLQCFAGCL
-429 TETFRRDDAAG
+429 TETFRRDDVAA
-440 RLGGDEFAVLVR
+440 RLGGDEFIILVR
-452 NPVDARVLE
+452 SHVNAAVLE

-466 LSGKVHAAFGKYY
+466 LSRKVHTAFGKYY
-479 EKYSVSASAGAVL
+479 AKYSVSASAGAVL
-492 ADGSIRD
+492 ADGDMRD

-505 CADIALYIAK
+505 CADTALYIAK
-515 YMGKDRFYINEKKI
+515 YMGKDRFYINEEKI

-544 RSTIIKGKGAGGGR
+544 RSMIMKEKEAGGGQ

>member
-12 YLASALLFILIFALS
+12 YLVSALLFIVIFAAS
-27 LYIRGQ
+27 LYLRGQ

-52 DASQEYENTVSRLA
+52 DAELEYEKTADRLA
-66 EDYVIHARETAYLL
+66 EDYMIHARETAYLL
-80 ARDERTADEAALEAL
+80 ARDERTAEETALEAL

-102 AISLADPSGVITV
+102 SISLIDPSGVITV
-115 STDGALVGRELDRE
+115 STDEALEGKKEDEGIMEE
-129 VLEELEDGTPGDAAS
+129 VERGDPE
-144 VRIDE
+144 VIRIDE

-168 RFGAVRIDGDLAQP
+168 RFGAVRIDGDLSQP
-182 GLTSGAERVRKI
+182 GLTSGAERVKKI

-245 PEGEPVMLRI
+245 PKGEPVMLRI
-255 NGGWQSVVVR
+255 NGEWQSVVVR

-278 DKVAADMLATLV
+278 DQVAADMLATLV

-304 VMIRIFIRKYLFD
+304 VMIRFFIRKYLFD

-331 GEREIMENESEI
+331 GERKIMENESEI

-352 IFRLEREYSDKRKEA
+352 IFRLEREYSDKRTEA
-367 DCDRLTGLYNR
+367 DRDRLTGLYNR
-378 NGFERIAEAFLMR
+378 NGFEHIAEGFLMR
-391 DGAEGALILFDLDN
+391 EGAEGALILFDLDN
-405 FKSVNDTEGHPAG
+405 FKLVNDMEGHPAG
-418 DRLLRCFAGCL
+418 DRLLQCFAGCL
-429 TETFRRDDAAG
+429 TETFRRDDVAA
-440 RLGGDEFAVLVR
+440 RLGGDEFIILVR
-452 NPVDARVLE
+452 SPVNAAVLE

-466 LSGKVHAAFGKYY
+466 LSRKVHTAFGKYY
-479 EKYSVSASAGAVL
+479 AKYSVSASAGAVL
-492 ADGSIRD
+492 ADGDMRD

-505 CADIALYIAK
+505 CADTALYIAK
-515 YMGKDRFYINEKKI
+515 YMGKDRFYINEEKI

-544 RSTIIKGKGAGGGR
+544 RSMIMKEKEAGGGQ

>member
-12 YLASALLFILIFALS
+12 YLVSALLFIVIFAAS
-27 LYIRGQ
+27 LYLRGQ

-52 DASQEYENTVSRLA
+52 DAELEYEKTADRLA
-66 EDYVIHARETAYLL
+66 EDYMIHARETAYLL
-80 ARDERTADEAALEAL
+80 ARDERTAEETALEAL

-102 AISLADPSGVITV
+102 SISLIDPSGVITV
-115 STDGALVGRELDRE
+115 STDEALAGKKEDEGVM
-129 VLEELEDGTPGDAAS
+129 EELERGDPE
-144 VRIDE
+144 VIRIDE
-149 PDFWDR
+149 PDFWER

-168 RFGAVRIDGDLAQP
+168 RFGAVRIDGDLSQP
-182 GLTSGAERVRKI
+182 GLTSGAERVKKI

-245 PEGEPVMLRI
+245 PKGEPVMLRI
-255 NGGWQSVVVR
+255 NGEWQSVVVR

-278 DKVAADMLATLV
+278 DQVAADMLATLV

-304 VMIRIFIRKYLFD
+304 VMIRFFIRKYLFD

-331 GEREIMENESEI
+331 GERKIMENESEI

-352 IFRLEREYSDKRKEA
+352 IFRLEREYSDKRTEA
-367 DCDRLTGLYNR
+367 DRDRLTGLYNR
-378 NGFERIAEAFLMR
+378 NGFEHIAEGFLMR
-391 DGAEGALILFDLDN
+391 EGAEGALILFDLDN
-405 FKSVNDTEGHPAG
+405 FKLVNDMEGHPAG
-418 DRLLRCFAGCL
+418 DRLLQCFAACL
-429 TETFRRDDAAG
+429 TETFRRDDVAA
-440 RLGGDEFAVLVR
+440 RLGGDEFIILVR
-452 NPVDARVLE
+452 SPVNAAVLE

-466 LSGKVHAAFGKYY
+466 LSRKVHTAFGKYY
-479 EKYSVSASAGAVL
+479 AKYSVSASAGAVL
-492 ADGSIRD
+492 ADGDMRD

-505 CADIALYIAK
+505 CADTALYIAK
-515 YMGKDRFYINEKKI
+515 YMGKDRFYINEEKI

-544 RSTIIKGKGAGGGR
+544 RSMIMKEKEAGGGQ

>member
-12 YLASALLFILIFALS
+12 YLVSALLFIVIFAVS
-27 LYIRGQ
+27 LYLRGQ

-52 DASQEYENTVSRLA
+52 DAEMEYEKTADRLA
-66 EDYVIHARETAYLL
+66 EDYMIHARETAYLL
-80 ARDERTADEAALEAL
+80 ARDERTAEETALEAL
-95 RELMDVG
+95 RELMGVG
-102 AISLADPSGVITV
+102 SISLIDPSGVITV
-115 STDGALVGRELDRE
+115 STDEALEGKKEDEGVM
-129 VLEELEDGTPGDAAS
+129 EELERGDPE
-144 VRIDE
+144 VIRIDE
-149 PDFWDR
+149 PDFWER

-162 VPVSGG
+162 VSVSGG
-168 RFGAVRIDGDLAQP
+168 RFGAVRIDGDLSQP
-182 GLTSGAERVRKI
+182 GLTSGAERVKKI

-245 PEGEPVMLRI
+245 PKGEPVMLRI
-255 NGGWQSVVVR
+255 NGEWQSVVVR

-278 DKVAADMLATLV
+278 DQVAADMLATLV

-304 VMIRIFIRKYLFD
+304 VMIRFFIRKYLFD

-331 GEREIMENESEI
+331 GERKIMENESEI

-352 IFRLEREYSDKRKEA
+352 IFRLEREYSDKRTEA

-378 NGFERIAEAFLMR
+378 NGFEHIAEGFLTR
-391 DGAEGALILFDLDN
+391 EGAEGALILFDLDN
-405 FKSVNDTEGHPAG
+405 FKLVNDMEGHPAG
-418 DRLLRCFAGCL
+418 DRLLQCFAGCL
-429 TETFRRDDAAG
+429 TETFRRDDVAA
-440 RLGGDEFAVLVR
+440 RLGGDEFIILVR
-452 NPVDARVLE
+452 SPVNAAVLE

-466 LSGKVHAAFGKYY
+466 LSRKIHTAFGKYY
-479 EKYSVSASAGAVL
+479 AKYSVSASAGAVL
-492 ADGSIRD
+492 ADGDMRD

-505 CADIALYIAK
+505 CADTALYIAK
-515 YMGKDRFYINEKKI
+515 YMGKDRFYINEEKI

-544 RSTIIKGKGAGGGR
+544 RSMIMKEKEAGGGQ

>member
-12 YLASALLFILIFALS
+12 YLVSALLFIVIFAAS
-27 LYIRGQ
+27 LYLRGQ

-52 DASQEYENTVSRLA
+52 DAELEYEKTADRLA
-66 EDYVIHARETAYLL
+66 EDYMIHARETAYLL
-80 ARDERTADEAALEAL
+80 ARDERTAEETALEAL

-102 AISLADPSGVITV
+102 SISLIDPSGVITV
-115 STDGALVGRELDRE
+115 STDEALEGKKEDE
-129 VLEELEDGTPGDAAS
+129 GIMEELERGDPE
-144 VRIDE
+144 VIRIDE

-168 RFGAVRIDGDLAQP
+168 RFGAVRIDGDLSQP
-182 GLTSGAERVRKI
+182 GLTSGAERVKKI

-245 PEGEPVMLRI
+245 PKREPVMLRI
-255 NGGWQSVVVR
+255 NGEWQSVVVR

-278 DKVAADMLATLV
+278 DQVAADMLATLV

-304 VMIRIFIRKYLFD
+304 VMIRFFIRKYLFD

-331 GEREIMENESEI
+331 GERKIMENESEI

-352 IFRLEREYSDKRKEA
+352 IFRLEREYSDKRTEA
-367 DCDRLTGLYNR
+367 DRDRLTGLYNR
-378 NGFERIAEAFLMR
+378 NGFEHIAEGFLMR
-391 DGAEGALILFDLDN
+391 EGAEGALILFDLDN
-405 FKSVNDTEGHPAG
+405 FKLVNDMEGHPAG
-418 DRLLRCFAGCL
+418 DRLLQCFAACL
-429 TETFRRDDAAG
+429 TETFRRDDVAA
-440 RLGGDEFAVLVR
+440 RLGGDEFIILVR
-452 NPVDARVLE
+452 SPVNAAVLE

-466 LSGKVHAAFGKYY
+466 LSRKVHTAFGKYY
-479 EKYSVSASAGAVL
+479 AKYSVSASAGAVL
-492 ADGSIRD
+492 ADGDMRD

-505 CADIALYIAK
+505 CADTALYIAK
-515 YMGKDRFYINEKKI
+515 YMGKDRFYINEEKI

-544 RSTIIKGKGAGGGR
+544 RSMIMKEKEAGGGQ

>member
-12 YLASALLFILIFALS
+12 YLVSALLFIVIFAAS
-27 LYIRGQ
+27 LYLRGQ

-52 DASQEYENTVSRLA
+52 DAELEYEKTADRLA
-66 EDYVIHARETAYLL
+66 EDYMIHARETAYLL
-80 ARDERTADEAALEAL
+80 ARDERTAEETALEAL

-102 AISLADPSGVITV
+102 SISLIDPSGVITV
-115 STDGALVGRELDRE
+115 STDEALEGKKEDE
-129 VLEELEDGTPGDAAS
+129 GIMEELERGDPE
-144 VRIDE
+144 VIRIDE

-168 RFGAVRIDGDLAQP
+168 RFGAVRIDGDLSQP
-182 GLTSGAERVRKI
+182 GLTSGAERVKKI

-245 PEGEPVMLRI
+245 PKGEPVMLRI
-255 NGGWQSVVVR
+255 NGEWQSVVVR

-278 DKVAADMLATLV
+278 DQVAADMLATLV

-304 VMIRIFIRKYLFD
+304 VMIRFFIRKYLFD

-331 GEREIMENESEI
+331 GERKIMENESEI

-352 IFRLEREYSDKRKEA
+352 IFRLEREYSDKRTEA
-367 DCDRLTGLYNR
+367 DRDRLTGLYNR
-378 NGFERIAEAFLMR
+378 NGFEHIAEGFLMR
-391 DGAEGALILFDLDN
+391 EGAEGALILFDLDN
-405 FKSVNDTEGHPAG
+405 FKLVNDMEGHPAG
-418 DRLLRCFAGCL
+418 DRLLQCFAACL
-429 TETFRRDDAAG
+429 TETFRRDDVAA
-440 RLGGDEFAVLVR
+440 RLGGDEFIILVR
-452 NPVDARVLE
+452 SPVNAAVLE

-466 LSGKVHAAFGKYY
+466 LSRKVHTAFGKYY
-479 EKYSVSASAGAVL
+479 AKYSVSASAGAVL
-492 ADGSIRD
+492 ADGDMRD

-505 CADIALYIAK
+505 CADTALYIAK
-515 YMGKDRFYINEKKI
+515 YMGKDRFYINEEKI

-544 RSTIIKGKGAGGGR
+544 CSMIMKEKEAGGGQ

>member
-12 YLASALLFILIFALS
+12 YLVSALLFIVIFAAS
-27 LYIRGQ
+27 LYLRGQ

-52 DASQEYENTVSRLA
+52 DAELEYEKTADRLA
-66 EDYVIHARETAYLL
+66 EDYMIHARETAYLL
-80 ARDERTADEAALEAL
+80 ARDERTAEETALEAL

-102 AISLADPSGVITV
+102 SISLIDPSGVITV
-115 STDGALVGRELDRE
+115 STDEALEGKKEDE
-129 VLEELEDGTPGDAAS
+129 GIMEELERGDPE
-144 VRIDE
+144 VIRIDE

-168 RFGAVRIDGDLAQP
+168 RFGAVRIDGDLSQP
-182 GLTSGAERVRKI
+182 GLTSGAERVKKI

-245 PEGEPVMLRI
+245 PKGEPVMLRI
-255 NGGWQSVVVR
+255 NGEWQSVVVR

-278 DKVAADMLATLV
+278 DQVAADMLATLL

-304 VMIRIFIRKYLFD
+304 VMIRFFIRKYLFD

-331 GEREIMENESEI
+331 GERKIMENESEI

-352 IFRLEREYSDKRKEA
+352 IFRLEREYSDKRTEA
-367 DCDRLTGLYNR
+367 DRDRLTGLYNR
-378 NGFERIAEAFLMR
+378 NGFEHIAEGFLMR
-391 DGAEGALILFDLDN
+391 EGAEGALILFDLDN
-405 FKSVNDTEGHPAG
+405 FKLVNDMEGHPAG
-418 DRLLRCFAGCL
+418 DRLLQCFAACL
-429 TETFRRDDAAG
+429 TETFRRDDVAA
-440 RLGGDEFAVLVR
+440 RLGGDEFIILVR
-452 NPVDARVLE
+452 SPVNAAVLE

-466 LSGKVHAAFGKYY
+466 LSRKVHTAFGKYY
-479 EKYSVSASAGAVL
+479 AKYSVSASAGAVL
-492 ADGSIRD
+492 ADGDMRD

-505 CADIALYIAK
+505 CADTALYIAK
-515 YMGKDRFYINEKKI
+515 YMGKDRFYINEEKI

-544 RSTIIKGKGAGGGR
+544 RSMIMKEKEAGGGQ

>member
-12 YLASALLFILIFALS
+12 YLVSALLFIVIFAAS
-27 LYIRGQ
+27 LYLRGQ

-66 EDYVIHARETAYLL
+66 EDYMIHARETAYLL
-80 ARDERTADEAALEAL
+80 ARDERTAEKTALEAL

-102 AISLADPSGVITV
+102 AISLIDPSGVITV
-115 STDGALVGRELDRE
+115 STDEALEGKKEDEGVM
-129 VLEELEDGTPGDAAS
+129 EELERGDPE
-144 VRIDE
+144 VIRIDE

-168 RFGAVRIDGDLAQP
+168 RFGAVRIDGDLSQP
-182 GLTSGAERVRKI
+182 GLTSGAERVKKI

-245 PEGEPVMLRI
+245 PKGEPVMLRI
-255 NGGWQSVVVR
+255 NGEWQSVVVR

-278 DKVAADMLATLV
+278 DQVAADMLATLV

-304 VMIRIFIRKYLFD
+304 VMIRFFIRKYLFD

-331 GEREIMENESEI
+331 GERKIMENESEI

-352 IFRLEREYSDKRKEA
+352 IFRLEREYSDKRTEA
-367 DCDRLTGLYNR
+367 DRDRLTGLYNR
-378 NGFERIAEAFLMR
+378 NGFEHIAEGFLMR
-391 DGAEGALILFDLDN
+391 EGAEGALILFDLDN
-405 FKSVNDTEGHPAG
+405 FKLVNDMEGHPAG
-418 DRLLRCFAGCL
+418 DRLLQCFAGCL
-429 TETFRRDDAAG
+429 TETFRRDDVAA
-440 RLGGDEFAVLVR
+440 RLGGDEFIILVR
-452 NPVDARVLE
+452 SHVNAAVLE

-466 LSGKVHAAFGKYY
+466 LSRKVHTAFGKYY
-479 EKYSVSASAGAVL
+479 AKYSVSASAGAVL
-492 ADGSIRD
+492 ADGDMRD

-505 CADIALYIAK
+505 CADTALYIAK
-515 YMGKDRFYINEKKI
+515 YMGKDRFYINEEKI
-529 MCMRRECIGCREDCP
+529 MCMRRECIVCREDCP
-544 RSTIIKGKGAGGGR
+544 RSMIMKEKEAGGGQ

>member
-12 YLASALLFILIFALS
+12 YLVSALLFIVIFAAS
-27 LYIRGQ
+27 LYLRGQ

-52 DASQEYENTVSRLA
+52 DAELEYEKTADRLA
-66 EDYVIHARETAYLL
+66 EDYMIHARETAYLL
-80 ARDERTADEAALEAL
+80 ARDERTAEETALEAL

-102 AISLADPSGVITV
+102 SISLINPSGVITV
-115 STDGALVGRELDRE
+115 STDEALEGKKEDE
-129 VLEELEDGTPGDAAS
+129 GIMEELERGDPE
-144 VRIDE
+144 VIRIDE

-168 RFGAVRIDGDLAQP
+168 RFGAVRIDGDLSQP
-182 GLTSGAERVRKI
+182 GLTSGAERVKKI

-245 PEGEPVMLRI
+245 PKGEPVMLRI
-255 NGGWQSVVVR
+255 NGEWQSVVVR

-278 DKVAADMLATLV
+278 DQVAADMLATLV

-304 VMIRIFIRKYLFD
+304 VMIRFFIRKYLFD

-331 GEREIMENESEI
+331 GERKIMENESEI

-352 IFRLEREYSDKRKEA
+352 IFLLEREYSDKRTEA
-367 DCDRLTGLYNR
+367 DRDRLTGLYNR
-378 NGFERIAEAFLMR
+378 NGFEHIAEGFLMR
-391 DGAEGALILFDLDN
+391 EGAEGALILFDLDN
-405 FKSVNDTEGHPAG
+405 FKLVNDMEGHPAG
-418 DRLLRCFAGCL
+418 DRLLQCFAACL
-429 TETFRRDDAAG
+429 TETFRRDDVAA
-440 RLGGDEFAVLVR
+440 RLGGDEFIILVR
-452 NPVDARVLE
+452 SPVNAAVLE

-466 LSGKVHAAFGKYY
+466 LSRKVHTAFGKYY
-479 EKYSVSASAGAVL
+479 AKYSVSASAGAVL
-492 ADGSIRD
+492 ADGDMRD

-505 CADIALYIAK
+505 CADTALYIAK
-515 YMGKDRFYINEKKI
+515 YMGKDRFYINEEKI

-544 RSTIIKGKGAGGGR
+544 RSMIMKEKEAGGGQ

>member
-1 MRKLYQ
+1 MKKLYQ

-12 YLASALLFILIFALS
+12 YLVSALLFIVIFAAS
-27 LYIRGQ
+27 LYLRGQ

-52 DASQEYENTVSRLA
+52 DAELEYEKTAERLA
-66 EDYVIHARETAYLL
+66 EDYMIHARETAYLL
-80 ARDERTADEAALEAL
+80 ARDERTAEETALEAL

-102 AISLADPSGVITV
+102 AISLIDPSGVITV
-115 STDGALVGRELDRE
+115 STDEALEGKKEDEGVMG
-129 VLEELEDGTPGDAAS
+129 ELERGDPE
-144 VRIDE
+144 VIRIDE

-162 VPVSGG
+162 VPVSGE
-168 RFGAVRIDGDLAQP
+168 RFGAVRIDGDLSQP
-182 GLTSGAERVRKI
+182 GLTSGAERVKKI

-245 PEGEPVMLRI
+245 PKGEPVMLRI
-255 NGGWQSVVVR
+255 NGEWQSVVVR

-278 DKVAADMLATLV
+278 DQVAADMLATLV

-304 VMIRIFIRKYLFD
+304 VMIRFFIRKYLFD

-331 GEREIMENESEI
+331 GERKIMENESEI

-352 IFRLEREYSDKRKEA
+352 IFRLEREYSDKRTEA
-367 DCDRLTGLYNR
+367 DRDRLTGLYNR
-378 NGFERIAEAFLMR
+378 NGFEHIAEGFLAR
-391 DGAEGALILFDLDN
+391 EGAEGALILFDLDN
-405 FKSVNDTEGHPAG
+405 FKLVNDMEGHPAG
-418 DRLLRCFAGCL
+418 DRLLQCFAGCL
-429 TETFRRDDAAG
+429 TETFRRDDVAA
-440 RLGGDEFAVLVR
+440 RLGGDEFIILVR
-452 NPVDARVLE
+452 SPVNAAVLE

-466 LSGKVHAAFGKYY
+466 LSRKIHTAFGKYY
-479 EKYSVSASAGAVL
+479 AKYSVSASAGAVL
-492 ADGSIRD
+492 ADGDMRD

-505 CADIALYIAK
+505 CADTALYIAK
-515 YMGKDRFYINEKKI
+515 YMGKDRFYINEEKI

-544 RSTIIKGKGAGGGR
+544 RSMIMKEKEAGGGQ

>member
-12 YLASALLFILIFALS
+12 YLVSALLFIVIFAAS
-27 LYIRGQ
+27 LYLRGQ

-52 DASQEYENTVSRLA
+52 DAELEYEKTADRLA
-66 EDYVIHARETAYLL
+66 EDYMIHARETAYLL
-80 ARDERTADEAALEAL
+80 ARDERTAEETALEAL

-102 AISLADPSGVITV
+102 SISLIDPSGVITV
-115 STDGALVGRELDRE
+115 STDEALEGKKEDEGVM
-129 VLEELEDGTPGDAAS
+129 EELERGDPE
-144 VRIDE
+144 VIRIDE

-168 RFGAVRIDGDLAQP
+168 RFGAVRIDGDLSQP
-182 GLTSGAERVRKI
+182 GLTSGAERVKKI

-245 PEGEPVMLRI
+245 PKGEPVMLRI
-255 NGGWQSVVVR
+255 NGEWQSVVVR

-278 DKVAADMLATLV
+278 DQVAADMLATLV

-304 VMIRIFIRKYLFD
+304 VMIRFFIRKYLFD

-331 GEREIMENESEI
+331 GEQKIMENESEI

-352 IFRLEREYSDKRKEA
+352 IFRLEREYSDKRTEA
-367 DCDRLTGLYNR
+367 DRDRLTRLYNR
-378 NGFERIAEAFLMR
+378 NGFEHIAEGFLTR
-391 DGAEGALILFDLDN
+391 EGAEGALILFDLDN
-405 FKSVNDTEGHPAG
+405 FKLVNDMEGHPAG
-418 DRLLRCFAGCL
+418 DRLLQCFAGCL
-429 TETFRRDDAAG
+429 TETFRRDDVAA
-440 RLGGDEFAVLVR
+440 RLGGDEFIILVR
-452 NPVDARVLE
+452 SPVNAAVLE

-466 LSGKVHAAFGKYY
+466 LSRKIHTAFGKYY
-479 EKYSVSASAGAVL
+479 AKYSVSASAGAVL
-492 ADGSIRD
+492 ADGDMRD

-505 CADIALYIAK
+505 CADTALYIAK

-544 RSTIIKGKGAGGGR
+544 RSMIMKEKEAGGGQ

>member
-12 YLASALLFILIFALS
+12 YLVSALLFIVIFAAS
-27 LYIRGQ
+27 LYLRGQ

-52 DASQEYENTVSRLA
+52 DAELEYEKTADRLA
-66 EDYVIHARETAYLL
+66 EDYMIHARETAYLL
-80 ARDERTADEAALEAL
+80 ARDERTAEETALEAL

-102 AISLADPSGVITV
+102 SISLIDPSGVITV
-115 STDGALVGRELDRE
+115 STDEALEGKKEDE
-129 VLEELEDGTPGDAAS
+129 GIMEELERGDPE
-144 VRIDE
+144 VIRIDE

-168 RFGAVRIDGDLAQP
+168 RFGAVRIDGDLSQP
-182 GLTSGAERVRKI
+182 GLTSGAERVKKI

-245 PEGEPVMLRI
+245 PKGEPVMLRI
-255 NGGWQSVVVR
+255 NGEWQSVVVR

-278 DKVAADMLATLV
+278 DQVAADMLATLV

-304 VMIRIFIRKYLFD
+304 VMIRFFIRKYLFD

-331 GEREIMENESEI
+331 GERKIMENESEI

-352 IFRLEREYSDKRKEA
+352 IFRLEREYSDKRTEA
-367 DCDRLTGLYNR
+367 DRDRLTGLYNR
-378 NGFERIAEAFLMR
+378 NGFEHIAEGFLMR
-391 DGAEGALILFDLDN
+391 EGAEGALILFDLDD
-405 FKSVNDTEGHPAG
+405 FKLVNDMEGHPAG
-418 DRLLRCFAGCL
+418 DRLLQCFAACL
-429 TETFRRDDAAG
+429 TETFRRDDVAA
-440 RLGGDEFAVLVR
+440 RLGGDEFIILVR
-452 NPVDARVLE
+452 SPVNAAVLE

-466 LSGKVHAAFGKYY
+466 LSRKVHTAFGKYY
-479 EKYSVSASAGAVL
+479 AKYSVSASAGAVL
-492 ADGSIRD
+492 ADGDMRD

-505 CADIALYIAK
+505 CADTALYIAK
-515 YMGKDRFYINEKKI
+515 YMGKDRFYINEEKI

-544 RSTIIKGKGAGGGR
+544 RSMIMKEKEAGGGQ

>member
-12 YLASALLFILIFALS
+12 YLVSALLFIVIFAAS
-27 LYIRGQ
+27 LYLRGQ

-52 DASQEYENTVSRLA
+52 DAELEYEKTADRLA
-66 EDYVIHARETAYLL
+66 EDYMIHARETAYLL
-80 ARDERTADEAALEAL
+80 ARDERTAEETALEAL

-102 AISLADPSGVITV
+102 SISLIDPSGVITV
-115 STDGALVGRELDRE
+115 STDEALEGKKEDE
-129 VLEELEDGTPGDAAS
+129 GIMEELERGDPE
-144 VRIDE
+144 VIRIDE

-168 RFGAVRIDGDLAQP
+168 RFGAVRIDGDLSQP
-182 GLTSGAERVRKI
+182 GLTSGAERVKKI

-245 PEGEPVMLRI
+245 PKGEPVMLRI
-255 NGGWQSVVVR
+255 NGEWQSVVVR

-278 DKVAADMLATLV
+278 DQVAADMLATLV
-290 IGLCAVAVISAATV
+290 IGLCAVAIISAATV
-304 VMIRIFIRKYLFD
+304 VMIRFFIRKYLFD

-331 GEREIMENESEI
+331 GERKIMENESEI

-352 IFRLEREYSDKRKEA
+352 IFRLEREYSDKRTEA
-367 DCDRLTGLYNR
+367 DRDRLTGLYNR
-378 NGFERIAEAFLMR
+378 NGFEHIAEGFLMR
-391 DGAEGALILFDLDN
+391 EGAEGALILFDLDN
-405 FKSVNDTEGHPAG
+405 FKLVNDMEGHPAG
-418 DRLLRCFAGCL
+418 DRLLQCFAACL
-429 TETFRRDDAAG
+429 TETFRRDDVAA
-440 RLGGDEFAVLVR
+440 RLGGDEFIILVR
-452 NPVDARVLE
+452 SPVNAAVLE

-466 LSGKVHAAFGKYY
+466 LSRKVHTAFGKYY
-479 EKYSVSASAGAVL
+479 AKYSVSASAGAVL
-492 ADGSIRD
+492 ADGDMRD

-505 CADIALYIAK
+505 CADTALYIAK
-515 YMGKDRFYINEKKI
+515 YMGKDRFYINEEKI

-544 RSTIIKGKGAGGGR
+544 RSMIMKEKEAGGGQ

>member
-12 YLASALLFILIFALS
+12 YLVSALLFIVIFAAS
-27 LYIRGQ
+27 LYLRGQ

-52 DASQEYENTVSRLA
+52 DAELEYEKTADRLA
-66 EDYVIHARETAYLL
+66 EDYMIHARETAYLL
-80 ARDERTADEAALEAL
+80 ARDERTAEETALEAL

-102 AISLADPSGVITV
+102 SISLIDPSGVITV
-115 STDGALVGRELDRE
+115 STDEALEGKKEDEGVM
-129 VLEELEDGTPGDAAS
+129 EELERGDPE
-144 VRIDE
+144 VIRIDE

-168 RFGAVRIDGDLAQP
+168 RFGAVRIDGDLSQP
-182 GLTSGAERVRKI
+182 GLTSGAERVKKI

-245 PEGEPVMLRI
+245 PKGEPVMLRI
-255 NGGWQSVVVR
+255 NGEWQSVVVR

-278 DKVAADMLATLV
+278 DQVAADMLATLV

-304 VMIRIFIRKYLFD
+304 VMIRFFIRKYLFD

-331 GEREIMENESEI
+331 GERKIMENESEI

-352 IFRLEREYSDKRKEA
+352 IFRLEREYSDKRTEA
-367 DCDRLTGLYNR
+367 DRDRLTGLYNR
-378 NGFERIAEAFLMR
+378 NGFEHIAEGFLMR
-391 DGAEGALILFDLDN
+391 EGAEGALILFDLDN
-405 FKSVNDTEGHPAG
+405 FKLVNDMEGHPAG
-418 DRLLRCFAGCL
+418 DRLLQCFAACL
-429 TETFRRDDAAG
+429 TETFRRDDVAA
-440 RLGGDEFAVLVR
+440 RLGGDEFIILVR
-452 NPVDARVLE
+452 SPVNAAVLE

-466 LSGKVHAAFGKYY
+466 LSRKVHTAFGKYY
-479 EKYSVSASAGAVL
+479 AKYSVSASAGAVL
-492 ADGSIRD
+492 ADGDMRD

-505 CADIALYIAK
+505 CADTALYIAK
-515 YMGKDRFYINEKKI
+515 YMGKDRFYINEEKI

-544 RSTIIKGKGAGGGR
+544 RSMIMKEKEAGGGQ

>member
-12 YLASALLFILIFALS
+12 YLVSALLFIVIFAAS
-27 LYIRGQ
+27 LYLRGQ

-52 DASQEYENTVSRLA
+52 DAELEYEKTADRLA
-66 EDYVIHARETAYLL
+66 EDYMIHARETAYLL
-80 ARDERTADEAALEAL
+80 ARDERTAEETALEAL

-102 AISLADPSGVITV
+102 SISLIDPSGVITV
-115 STDGALVGRELDRE
+115 STDEALEGKKEDE
-129 VLEELEDGTPGDAAS
+129 GIMEELERGDPE
-144 VRIDE
+144 VIRIDE

-168 RFGAVRIDGDLAQP
+168 RFGAVRIDGDLSQP
-182 GLTSGAERVRKI
+182 GLTSGAERVKKI

-245 PEGEPVMLRI
+245 PKGEPVMLRI
-255 NGGWQSVVVR
+255 NGEWQSVVVR

-278 DKVAADMLATLV
+278 DQVAADMLATLV

-304 VMIRIFIRKYLFD
+304 VMIRFFIRKYLFD

-331 GEREIMENESEI
+331 GERKIMENESEI

-352 IFRLEREYSDKRKEA
+352 IFRLEREYSDKRTEA
-367 DCDRLTGLYNR
+367 DRDRLTGLYNR
-378 NGFERIAEAFLMR
+378 NGFEHIVEGFLMR
-391 DGAEGALILFDLDN
+391 EGAEGALILFDLDN
-405 FKSVNDTEGHPAG
+405 FKLVNDMEGHPAG
-418 DRLLRCFAGCL
+418 DRLLQCFAACL
-429 TETFRRDDAAG
+429 TETFRRDDVAA
-440 RLGGDEFAVLVR
+440 RLGGDEFIILVR
-452 NPVDARVLE
+452 SPVNAAVLE

-466 LSGKVHAAFGKYY
+466 LSRKVHTAFGKYY
-479 EKYSVSASAGAVL
+479 AKYSVSASAGAVL
-492 ADGSIRD
+492 ADGDMRD

-505 CADIALYIAK
+505 CADPALYIAK
-515 YMGKDRFYINEKKI
+515 YMGKDRFYINEEKI

-544 RSTIIKGKGAGGGR
+544 RSMIMKEKEAGGGQ

>member
-12 YLASALLFILIFALS
+12 YLVSALLFIVIFAAS
-27 LYIRGQ
+27 LYLRGQ

-52 DASQEYENTVSRLA
+52 DAELEYEKTADRLA
-66 EDYVIHARETAYLL
+66 EDYMIHARETAYLL
-80 ARDERTADEAALEAL
+80 ARDERTAEETALEAL

-102 AISLADPSGVITV
+102 SISLIDPSGVITV
-115 STDGALVGRELDRE
+115 STDEALEGKKEDEGVM
-129 VLEELEDGTPGDAAS
+129 EELERGDPE
-144 VRIDE
+144 VIRIDE

-168 RFGAVRIDGDLAQP
+168 RFGAVRIDGDLSQP
-182 GLTSGAERVRKI
+182 GLTSGAERVKKI

-245 PEGEPVMLRI
+245 PKGEPVMLRI
-255 NGGWQSVVVR
+255 NGEWQSVVVR

-278 DKVAADMLATLV
+278 DQVAADMLATLV

-304 VMIRIFIRKYLFD
+304 VMIRFFIRKYLFD

-331 GEREIMENESEI
+331 GERKIMENESEI

-352 IFRLEREYSDKRKEA
+352 IFRLEREYSDKRTEA
-367 DCDRLTGLYNR
+367 DRDRLTGLYNR
-378 NGFERIAEAFLMR
+378 NGFEHIAEGFLMR
-391 DGAEGALILFDLDN
+391 EGAEGALILFDLDN
-405 FKSVNDTEGHPAG
+405 FKLVNDMEGHPAG
-418 DRLLRCFAGCL
+418 DRLLQCFAACL
-429 TETFRRDDAAG
+429 TETFRRDDVAA
-440 RLGGDEFAVLVR
+440 RLGGDEFIILVR
-452 NPVDARVLE
+452 SPVNAAVLE

-466 LSGKVHAAFGKYY
+466 LSRKIHTAFGKYY
-479 EKYSVSASAGAVL
+479 AKYSVSASAGAVL
-492 ADGSIRD
+492 ADGDMRD

-505 CADIALYIAK
+505 CADTALYIAK
-515 YMGKDRFYINEKKI
+515 YLGKDRFYINEEKI

-544 RSTIIKGKGAGGGR
+544 RSMIMKEKEAGGGQ

>member
-12 YLASALLFILIFALS
+12 YLVSALLFIVIFAAS
-27 LYIRGQ
+27 LYLRGQ

-52 DASQEYENTVSRLA
+52 DAELEYEKTADRLA
-66 EDYVIHARETAYLL
+66 EDYMIHARETAYLL
-80 ARDERTADEAALEAL
+80 ARDERTAEETALEAL

-102 AISLADPSGVITV
+102 SISLIDPSGVITV
-115 STDGALVGRELDRE
+115 STDEALEGKKEDE
-129 VLEELEDGTPGDAAS
+129 GIMEELERGDPE
-144 VRIDE
+144 VIRIDE

-168 RFGAVRIDGDLAQP
+168 RFGAVRIDGDLSQP
-182 GLTSGAERVRKI
+182 GLTSGAERVKKI

-245 PEGEPVMLRI
+245 PKGEPVMLRI
-255 NGGWQSVVVR
+255 NGEWQSVVVR

-278 DKVAADMLATLV
+278 DQVAADMLATLV

-304 VMIRIFIRKYLFD
+304 VMIRFFIRKYLFD

-331 GEREIMENESEI
+331 GERKIMENESEI

-352 IFRLEREYSDKRKEA
+352 IFRLEREYSDKRTEA
-367 DCDRLTGLYNR
+367 DRDRLTGLYNR
-378 NGFERIAEAFLMR
+378 NGFEHIAEGFLMR
-391 DGAEGALILFDLDN
+391 EGAEGALILFDLDN
-405 FKSVNDTEGHPAG
+405 FKLVNDMEGHPAG
-418 DRLLRCFAGCL
+418 DRLLQCFAACL
-429 TETFRRDDAAG
+429 TETFRRDDVAA
-440 RLGGDEFAVLVR
+440 RLGGDEFIILVR
-452 NPVDARVLE
+452 SPVNAAVLE

-466 LSGKVHAAFGKYY
+466 LSRKVHTAFGKYY
-479 EKYSVSASAGAVL
+479 AKYSVSASAGAVL
-492 ADGSIRD
+492 ADGDMRD

-505 CADIALYIAK
+505 CADTVLYIAK
-515 YMGKDRFYINEKKI
+515 YMGKDRFYINEEKI

-544 RSTIIKGKGAGGGR
+544 RSMIMKEKEAGGGQ

>member
-12 YLASALLFILIFALS
+12 YLVSALLFIVIFAAS
-27 LYIRGQ
+27 LYLRGQ

-52 DASQEYENTVSRLA
+52 DAELEYEKTADRLA
-66 EDYVIHARETAYLL
+66 EDYMIHARETAYLL
-80 ARDERTADEAALEAL
+80 ARDERTAEETALEAL

-102 AISLADPSGVITV
+102 AISLIDPSGVITV
-115 STDGALVGRELDRE
+115 STDEALEGKKEDEGIMEE
-129 VLEELEDGTPGDAAS
+129 VERGDPE
-144 VRIDE
+144 VIRIDE

-168 RFGAVRIDGDLAQP
+168 RFGAVRIDGDLSQP
-182 GLTSGAERVRKI
+182 GLTSGAERVKKI

-245 PEGEPVMLRI
+245 PKGEPVMLRI
-255 NGGWQSVVVR
+255 NGEWQSVVVR

-278 DKVAADMLATLV
+278 DQVAADMLATLV

-304 VMIRIFIRKYLFD
+304 VMIRFFIRKYLFD

-331 GEREIMENESEI
+331 GERKIMENESEI

-352 IFRLEREYSDKRKEA
+352 IFRLEREYSDKRTEA
-367 DCDRLTGLYNR
+367 DRDRLTGLYNR
-378 NGFERIAEAFLMR
+378 NGFEHIAEGFLMR
-391 DGAEGALILFDLDN
+391 EGAEGALILFDLDN
-405 FKSVNDTEGHPAG
+405 FKLVNDMEGHPAG
-418 DRLLRCFAGCL
+418 DRLLQCFAACL
-429 TETFRRDDAAG
+429 TETFRRDDVAA
-440 RLGGDEFAVLVR
+440 RLGGDEFIILVR
-452 NPVDARVLE
+452 SPVNAAVLE

-466 LSGKVHAAFGKYY
+466 LSRKVHTAFGKYY
-479 EKYSVSASAGAVL
+479 AKYSVSASAGAVL
-492 ADGSIRD
+492 ADGDMRD

-505 CADIALYIAK
+505 CADTALYIAK
-515 YMGKDRFYINEKKI
+515 YMGKDRFYINEEKI

-544 RSTIIKGKGAGGGR
+544 RSMIMKEKEAGGGQ

>member
-12 YLASALLFILIFALS
+12 YLVSALLFIVIFAAS
-27 LYIRGQ
+27 LYLRGQ

-52 DASQEYENTVSRLA
+52 DAELEYEKTADRLA
-66 EDYVIHARETAYLL
+66 EDYMIHARETAYLL
-80 ARDERTADEAALEAL
+80 ARDERTAEETALEAL

-102 AISLADPSGVITV
+102 SISLIDLSGVITV
-115 STDGALVGRELDRE
+115 STDEALEGKKEDE
-129 VLEELEDGTPGDAAS
+129 GIMEELERGDPE
-144 VRIDE
+144 VIRIDE

-168 RFGAVRIDGDLAQP
+168 RFGAVRIDGDLSQP
-182 GLTSGAERVRKI
+182 GLTSGAERVKKI

-245 PEGEPVMLRI
+245 PKREPVMLRI
-255 NGGWQSVVVR
+255 NGEWQSVVVR

-278 DKVAADMLATLV
+278 DQVAADMLATLV

-304 VMIRIFIRKYLFD
+304 VMIRFFIRKYLFD

-331 GEREIMENESEI
+331 GERKIMENESEI

-352 IFRLEREYSDKRKEA
+352 IFRLEREYSDKRTEA
-367 DCDRLTGLYNR
+367 DRDRLTGLYNR
-378 NGFERIAEAFLMR
+378 NGFEHIAEGFLMR
-391 DGAEGALILFDLDN
+391 EGAEGALILFDLDN
-405 FKSVNDTEGHPAG
+405 FKLVNDMEGHPAG
-418 DRLLRCFAGCL
+418 DRLLQCFAACL
-429 TETFRRDDAAG
+429 TETFRRDDVAA
-440 RLGGDEFAVLVR
+440 RLGGDEFIILVR
-452 NPVDARVLE
+452 SPVNAAVLE

-466 LSGKVHAAFGKYY
+466 LSRKVHTAFGKYY
-479 EKYSVSASAGAVL
+479 AKYSVSASAGAVL
-492 ADGSIRD
+492 ADGDRRD

-505 CADIALYIAK
+505 CADTALYIAK
-515 YMGKDRFYINEKKI
+515 YMGKDRFYINEEKI

-544 RSTIIKGKGAGGGR
+544 RSMIMKEKEAGGGQ

>member
-1 MRKLYQ
+1 MKKLYQ

-12 YLASALLFILIFALS
+12 YLVSALLFIVIFAAS
-27 LYIRGQ
+27 LYLRGQ

-52 DASQEYENTVSRLA
+52 DAELEYEKTADRLA
-66 EDYVIHARETAYLL
+66 EDYMIHARETAYLL
-80 ARDERTADEAALEAL
+80 ARDERTAEETALEAL

-102 AISLADPSGVITV
+102 SISLIDPSGVITV
-115 STDGALVGRELDRE
+115 STDEALEGKKEDE
-129 VLEELEDGTPGDAAS
+129 GIMEELERGDPE
-144 VRIDE
+144 VIRIDE

-168 RFGAVRIDGDLAQP
+168 RFGAVRIDGDLSQP
-182 GLTSGAERVRKI
+182 GLTSGAERVKKI

-245 PEGEPVMLRI
+245 PKGEPVMLRI
-255 NGGWQSVVVR
+255 NGEWQSVVVR

-278 DKVAADMLATLV
+278 DQVAADMLATLV

-304 VMIRIFIRKYLFD
+304 VMIRFFIRKYLFD

-331 GEREIMENESEI
+331 GERKIMENESEI

-352 IFRLEREYSDKRKEA
+352 IFRLEREYSDKRTEA
-367 DCDRLTGLYNR
+367 DRDRLTGLYNR
-378 NGFERIAEAFLMR
+378 NGFEHIAEGFLMR
-391 DGAEGALILFDLDN
+391 EGAEGALILFDLDN
-405 FKSVNDTEGHPAG
+405 FKLVNDMDGHPAG
-418 DRLLRCFAGCL
+418 DRLLQCFAGCL
-429 TETFRRDDAAG
+429 TETFRRDDVAA
-440 RLGGDEFAVLVR
+440 RLGGDEFIILVR
-452 NPVDARVLE
+452 SPVNAVVLE

-466 LSGKVHAAFGKYY
+466 LSRKVHTAFGKYY
-479 EKYSVSASAGAVL
+479 AKYSVSASAGAVL
-492 ADGSIRD
+492 ADGDMRD

-505 CADIALYIAK
+505 CADTALYIAK
-515 YMGKDRFYINEKKI
+515 YMGKDRFYINEEKI

-544 RSTIIKGKGAGGGR
+544 RSMIMKEKEAGGGQ